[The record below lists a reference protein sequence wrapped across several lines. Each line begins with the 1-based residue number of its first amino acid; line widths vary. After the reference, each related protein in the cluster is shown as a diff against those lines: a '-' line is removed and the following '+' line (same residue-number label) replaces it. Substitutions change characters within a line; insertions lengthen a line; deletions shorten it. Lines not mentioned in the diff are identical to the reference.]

1 MRPSN
6 KANKLVG
13 LAILFTSIFLFAVY
27 SYFLLASQWGL
38 LLVQIT
44 VLAGVATLVA
54 VMAWIGYTMA
64 IAPKTQADQ
73 L

>member
-1 MRPSN
+1 
-6 KANKLVG
+6 VG
-13 LAILFTSIFLFAVY
+13 IAILFASIFLFAVY

-38 LLVQIT
+38 FVIQIT
-44 VLAGVATLVA
+44 VLTGVAALAA

-64 IAPKTQADQ
+64 SAPKTQADQ